1 VLVVLVAA
9 VVLVV
14 LVAGVGCQVVE
25 TLVIPVFPVNQA

>member
-1 VLVVLVAA
+1 VLVAA
-9 VVLVV
+9 AVVLVLVV